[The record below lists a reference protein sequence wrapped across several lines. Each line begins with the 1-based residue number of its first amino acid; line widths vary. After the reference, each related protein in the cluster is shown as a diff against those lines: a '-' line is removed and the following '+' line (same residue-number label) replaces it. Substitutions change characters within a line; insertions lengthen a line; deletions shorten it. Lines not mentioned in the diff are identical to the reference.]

1 MPSWG
6 VRMSGPTVEELREE
20 LARLMREYL
29 DSVKRETF
37 VTLSQEEIRQQTE
50 LMKRIREV
58 SADYLASLKKISQ

>member
-1 MPSWG
+1 
-6 VRMSGPTVEELREE
+6 MSGPTVEELREE

>member
-1 MPSWG
+1 
-6 VRMSGPTVEELREE
+6 MSGPTVEELREE

-37 VTLSQEEIRQQTE
+37 VTVSQEEIRQQTE

-58 SADYLASLKKISQ
+58 SADYLASLKTISQ